1 MNTLILDHVHKSF
14 ARTESTDVTQA
25 LSDINFSVNDGE
37 FLSIVGPSGC
47 GKSTI
52 MRLIAGLIF
61 PTAGTI
67 TLNGEAITAPDTERG
82 MVFQRPTLFPWLTV
96 EQNLLFTAKMKGLL
110 KDKDY
115 MAEAERLLELAGL
128 AEFRNDYP
136 HQLSGGMAQRLALIR
151 TMVNHPRVFLLDEPL
166 GALDAFTRMNMQ
178 DEILRLW
185 QRSNHI
191 VLMVTHDIDEALY
204 LGTRIIVMA
213 PRPGRI
219 RADLN
224 NDMPYPRNRTSD
236 EFLGWRKKV
245 LKLLDFGR
253 DINSQ
258 EELQ

>member
-1 MNTLILDHVHKSF
+1 MNTLILSHVSKSF
-14 ARTESTDVTQA
+14 ARTEGEDVTQA
-25 LSDINFSVNDGE
+25 ISDITFSAHDGE

-61 PTAGTI
+61 PTEGTVS
-67 TLNGEAITAPDTERG
+67 LNGEIITGTDTGRG
-82 MVFQRPTLFPWLTV
+82 MVFQKPTLFPWLTA
-96 EQNLLFTAKMKGLL
+96 EQNLHFTARIQGRK
-110 KDKDY
+110 KDSAY

-128 AEFRNDYP
+128 SDFRNDYP

-151 TMVNHPRVFLLDEPL
+151 TMINNPKVFLLDEPL

-191 VLMVTHDIDEALY
+191 VLMVTHDIDEAIY

-213 PRPGRI
+213 PRPGII
-219 RADLN
+219 RADLK
-224 NDMPYPRNRTSD
+224 NDMPYPRIRTSD
-236 EFLGWRKKV
+236 EFLQWRKKV
-245 LKLLDFGR
+245 LGMLDFGHK
-253 DINSQ
+253 NTK
-258 EELQ
+258 EE

>member
-1 MNTLILDHVHKSF
+1 MNILELNHVHKSF
-14 ARTESTDVTQA
+14 ARTEGEDVTQA
-25 LSDINFSVNDGE
+25 LSDITFTVQDGE

-67 TLNGEAITAPDTERG
+67 TLNGETIKGTDTERG
-82 MVFQRPTLFPWLTV
+82 MVFQKPTLFPWLTV
-96 EQNLLFTAKMKGLL
+96 KQNLDFTAKMKGCTH
-110 KDKDY
+110 KADY
-115 MAEAERLLELAGL
+115 ESESERLLELAGL
-128 AEFRNDYP
+128 KDFRNDFP

-151 TMVNHPRVFLLDEPL
+151 TMINNPKVFLLDEPL

-178 DEILRLW
+178 DEILKLW

-219 RADLN
+219 REDLKN
-224 NDMPYPRNRTSD
+224 NMPYPRVRTSD
-236 EFLGWRKKV
+236 EFLQMRKKV
-245 LKLLDFGR
+245 LEMLNFGQNINLL
-253 DINSQ
+253 
-258 EELQ
+258 